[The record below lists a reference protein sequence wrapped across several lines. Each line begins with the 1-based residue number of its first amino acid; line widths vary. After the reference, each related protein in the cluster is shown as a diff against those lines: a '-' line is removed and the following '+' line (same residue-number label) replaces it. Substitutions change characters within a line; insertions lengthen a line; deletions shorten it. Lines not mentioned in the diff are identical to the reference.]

1 MLPRLAE
8 ANLAET
14 GVRTVTEVGN
24 ERSEFWGVDVVSA
37 LAWRGIWGEFSAMR
51 LASLPSR

>member
-1 MLPRLAE
+1 MLSRLAE

-24 ERSEFWGVDVVSA
+24 ERSEFWVVDVVSA
-37 LAWRGIWGEFSAMR
+37 LAWRGHLGRVQRDATRFTAE
-51 LASLPSR
+51 